1 MTFKL
6 LSYVR
11 HKEQEIEGL
20 VISPSSQN
28 SSHVTIYDPDCPNDD
43 DFEEESYGSGS
54 ALEFHGNELEQI
66 ERPSTELIDKCKE
79 VVERVGTSYLDSYE
93 II

>member
-11 HKEQEIEGL
+11 HKEQGIEGL
-20 VISPSSQN
+20 VISPSSQQ
-28 SSHVTIYDPDCPNDD
+28 SSHVTIYDPDCPNDNELED
-43 DFEEESYGSGS
+43 ESYGLGS

-66 ERPSTELIDKCKE
+66 KKPSTELINKCTEVIKLFKE
-79 VVERVGTSYLDSYE
+79 V
-93 II
+93 I

>member
-11 HKEQEIEGL
+11 HKEQGIEGL
-20 VISPSSQN
+20 VINPSNQK
-28 SSHVTIYDPDCPNDD
+28 SSHVTIYDPNCPNDND
-43 DFEEESYGSGS
+43 YEEESYGFGS

-66 ERPSTELIDKCKE
+66 ETPSTELINKCKDVIKLFKE
-79 VVERVGTSYLDSYE
+79 VAK
-93 II
+93 

>member
-11 HKEQEIEGL
+11 HKKQGIEGL
-20 VISPSSQN
+20 VISPSSQQ
-28 SSHVTIYDPDCPNDD
+28 SSHVTIYDPNCPNDND
-43 DFEEESYGSGS
+43 YEDESYGSGS

-66 ERPSTELIDKCKE
+66 ETPSTELINKCKDVFKLFRE
-79 VVERVGTSYLDSYE
+79 VV
-93 II
+93 I

>member
-6 LSYVR
+6 LSYVK
-11 HKEQEIEGL
+11 HKEQGIEGL
-20 VISPSSQN
+20 VISPSNAQI
-28 SSHVTIYDPDCPNDD
+28 SHVTIYDPDCPNDND
-43 DFEEESYGSGS
+43 YEDESYGSGS
-54 ALEFHGNELEQI
+54 ALEFHGDELEQI